1 MKKLKKSQLKEKLF
15 DVNYPVFRS
24 KTSTFLT
31 QKDINTFLKE
41 NFKNFFIRGHSFR
54 AGIPT
59 SIANFPDLSNDNH
72 VMGWGRWHSKNFS
85 TYQKSQ
91 KKKWIFRKIEK
102 ALLKPK
108 KLN

>member
-15 DVNYPVFRS
+15 DFNYPVFRS

-41 NFKNFFIRGHSFR
+41 NFKNFYIRGHSFR

-91 KKKWIFRKIEK
+91 KKEMDF
-102 ALLKPK
+102 PQ
-108 KLN
+108 N